1 MTIRVL
7 VADDQE
13 IVRTGLR
20 MILDAQPG
28 IEVVGE
34 AADGRAAVALARQ
47 LRPDVC
53 LFDIRMP
60 AMDGIEATRTARP
73 DVDDPLAIVV
83 ITTFDLDEYVYGAL
97 RAGARGFLL
106 KDAGPEL
113 LVQAIHAAAN
123 GDALIAPNVTV
134 RLLAAFSA
142 PPGRPP
148 VQPIELSPAGEE
160 VLVTVAW
167 AGPTPRSPMNTSASA
182 PSRPTS
188 PASWPSSAPATAS
201 SLVARAYDTNR
212 IRGGRVPGGN
222 PPGAGTG
229 SRPEATTQLGPPH
242 APTTRGS
249 RRGCGCSSAAG
260 PACSAVPCARSRP
273 RPATTVL
280 PTHDQFLDPPDS
292 VAAAIRDADGV
303 RHLATRIRPL
313 EQRANQ

>member
-60 AMDGIEATRTARP
+60 AMDGIEATRQLAGP

-106 KDAGPEL
+106 KDAGLEL

-134 RLLAAFSA
+134 RLLAAFSD
-142 PPGRPP
+142 PPTGRPR
-148 VQPIELSPAGEE
+148 VQPIEPLTGREEE
-160 VLVTVAW
+160 VLVTVARGRTN
-167 AGPTPRSPMNTSASA
+167 AEIADELHISLSTVKTHLASLMA
-182 PSRPTS
+182 KLGARNRVE
-188 PASWPSSAPATAS
+188 
-201 SLVARAYDTNR
+201 LVMWAYDTNR
-212 IRGGRVPGGN
+212 IRGG
-222 PPGAGTG
+222 
-229 SRPEATTQLGPPH
+229 
-242 APTTRGS
+242 
-249 RRGCGCSSAAG
+249 
-260 PACSAVPCARSRP
+260 
-273 RPATTVL
+273 
-280 PTHDQFLDPPDS
+280 
-292 VAAAIRDADGV
+292 
-303 RHLATRIRPL
+303 
-313 EQRANQ
+313 